1 MDSRGRLS
9 PHELLIMPHHI
20 VNLLRDALVHY
31 GYWAVAAMLLLES
44 AGLPLPGETI
54 LLLASFLAYSEHE
67 LRFPWVIAVGIVATT
82 LGGELGFA
90 FGRHGG
96 RPLIERYQHVFS
108 IRAESVERGERLFER
123 YGAPTVFLARFLFGM
138 RVLASLLAG
147 ALHMSWRK
155 FSLFNFLGAAVWV
168 SLMCGAGYLF
178 GGHWNRLADALRRFD
193 LVVSVVVV
201 AAVLLWWWRSRK
213 AQLGL

>member
-1 MDSRGRLS
+1 
-9 PHELLIMPHHI
+9 MPHHI

-31 GYWAVAAMLLLES
+31 GYWAVAVMLLLES

-54 LLLASFLAYSEHE
+54 LLLASFLAYSEHA
-67 LRFPWVIAVGIVATT
+67 LRFPGVIAVGIVATT

-108 IRAESVERGERLFER
+108 IGAESLARGERLFER

-147 ALHMSWRK
+147 ALHM
-155 FSLFNFLGAAVWV
+155 
-168 SLMCGAGYLF
+168 
-178 GGHWNRLADALRRFD
+178 
-193 LVVSVVVV
+193 
-201 AAVLLWWWRSRK
+201 
-213 AQLGL
+213 